1 LKRRPGVL
9 NTHVPQLVKIIL
21 PNNKMEYTS
30 EDTTAIV
37 HFFLHGQISND
48 MVEELFDDEEFHE
61 SKDDVEL
68 IDIANNGT
76 EYWKDKQ
83 YDMIYVLHPNRTNPI
98 NYSNYHMVQLT
109 DTDPCEDWENWKMSH
124 FG

>member
-1 LKRRPGVL
+1 
-9 NTHVPQLVKIIL
+9 
-21 PNNKMEYTS
+21 MDYTS

-48 MVEELFDDEEFHE
+48 LVEDDEEFHD

-76 EYWKDKQ
+76 EYWKDNQ
-83 YDMIYVLHPNRTNPI
+83 
-98 NYSNYHMVQLT
+98 
-109 DTDPCEDWENWKMSH
+109 
-124 FG
+124 

>member
-1 LKRRPGVL
+1 
-9 NTHVPQLVKIIL
+9 
-21 PNNKMEYTS
+21 MDYTS

-48 MVEELFDDEEFHE
+48 LVDEIFDDEEFHD

-76 EYWKDKQ
+76 EYWKDNQ
-83 YDMIYVLHPNRTNPI
+83 YDMIYVLHPNRTNDECTTNFLNAFCPVDYRVIPI
-98 NYSNYHMVQLT
+98 T
-109 DTDPCEDWENWKMSH
+109 DTEICEEWECWRMTH